1 MDDVGRKRGRHNFV
15 EMMQTASDEFNGK
28 EGSPNEFSDS
38 SEASSYE
45 SNDKEASS
53 SSELDGKETV
63 HRPNHK
69 KAKSTTTDPLGD
81 FSKLGVLDKRDD
93 LNCSNA
99 QEPLSDLPGE
109 CSRRVSENRVS
120 ALPTRP
126 TVSNAGT
133 ARDVSQG
140 SHVSSLSRQSILAR
154 SGYGRDIPRSV
165 LVDSSVRKSAATGFG
180 RDIPFAVPFD
190 PLPTGST
197 LIHGGSARRVSD
209 AIPFRSLPTIP
220 TAYHSGYA
228 RDIALA
234 VPITVRST
242 TDVRELTG
250 IRQGLLHNHT
260 GGASNLGDS
269 FGHNLPTPDEMQS
282 IHQMLNG
289 NYLQASQ
296 ITSHGVEFLKTL
308 LSNKVPILAQ
318 DPASAAPGLTQD
330 FHQGPKVT
338 VAVPSYCSKQRINY
352 VNRKSGRIRR
362 ARITER
368 FKSLQEILP
377 NSDQANRDD
386 LMDDIID
393 YVKYLQ
399 LQIKSLS
406 QSTLEDETADHSPFI
421 NLEGFGHYL
430 HNQGTLVSEPLE
442 DMVGMLM
449 QVNKPAFTQLLESR
463 GLYVKPMAL
472 AGKTIYKP

>member
-1 MDDVGRKRGRHNFV
+1 MSLACWATFYGAPIMLPRVGSNSRDSINMDDVGRKRGRHNFV
-15 EMMQTASDEFNGK
+15 EMMQTPSDDK

-45 SNDKEASS
+45 SSDKEAS
-53 SSELDGKETV
+53 SSELDGKQAF
-63 HRPNHK
+63 HRPDHK
-69 KAKSTTTDPLGD
+69 KAKSTTTDPL
-81 FSKLGVLDKRDD
+81 
-93 LNCSNA
+93 A
-99 QEPLSDLPGE
+99 ALS
-109 CSRRVSENRVS
+109 V
-120 ALPTRP
+120 RP

-133 ARDVSQG
+133 AREISQG
-140 SHVSSLSRQSILAR
+140 AHVSSLLRQSILAR
-154 SGYGRDIPRSV
+154 SGIPRSV
-165 LVDSSVRKSAATGFG
+165 LVGSSLRKPTEATGSG
-180 RDIPFAVPFD
+180 RDIPFAVPFHS
-190 PLPTGST
+190 LPTGST
-197 LIHGGSARRVSD
+197 LIHGASARRVAD
-209 AIPFRSLPTIP
+209 AAPFISLP

-228 RDIALA
+228 REIPLV

-250 IRQGLLHNHT
+250 MRQGLLSNHHT
-260 GGASNLGDS
+260 GGASNLSDS
-269 FGHNLPTPDEMQS
+269 YGHNVAASDVMQS

-289 NYLQASQ
+289 NNGKYLQASQ
-296 ITSHGVEFLKTL
+296 ITSHGAEFLKTL

-318 DPASAAPGLTQD
+318 DPASAAPGLTGN

-338 VAVPSYCSKQRINY
+338 VPVPSYCSKQRINY
-352 VNRKSGRIRR
+352 INRKSGRTRR
-362 ARITER
+362 AKITER

-406 QSTLEDETADHSPFI
+406 QSTLEDETTDHNNPFI

-430 HNQGTLVSEPLE
+430 HNQGTLVSEPLQ

-449 QVNKPAFTQLLESR
+449 HVNKPAFTQLLESR
-463 GLYVKPMAL
+463 G
-472 AGKTIYKP
+472 

>member
-15 EMMQTASDEFNGK
+15 EMMQTVSDECNDK

-53 SSELDGKETV
+53 SELDGKEAF
-63 HRPNHK
+63 HGPNHK
-69 KAKSTTTDPLGD
+69 KAKSTTDPLGD
-81 FSKLGVLDKRDD
+81 FSKMRVLDKRDD

-99 QEPLSDLPGE
+99 QGPLNDFPGE
-109 CSRRVSENRVS
+109 CSRRVSKNRVS
-120 ALPTRP
+120 VLPTRP

-133 ARDVSQG
+133 ARDIPQG
-140 SHVSSLSRQSILAR
+140 VHVSSLLRESVLAR
-154 SGYGRDIPRSV
+154 SGYARDIPRSV
-165 LVDSSVRKSAATGFG
+165 LVDSSLRKSAAATGSG

-197 LIHGGSARRVSD
+197 LIHGSSARRVSD
-209 AIPFRSLPTIP
+209 AVSFRSLPTIP
-220 TAYHSGYA
+220 TAHSSSFA
-228 RDIALA
+228 REIPLA

-250 IRQGLLHNHT
+250 MRQGLLRNHT
-260 GGASNLGDS
+260 GGALNLGDS
-269 FGHNLPTPDEMQS
+269 CGHNFPTPDVMQS

-296 ITSHGVEFLKTL
+296 ITSHGAEFLKTL

-318 DPASAAPGLTQD
+318 DPASAAPGLTQN
-330 FHQGPKVT
+330 FHQGPEVT
-338 VAVPSYCSKQRINY
+338 VTVPSYCSKQRINY

-362 ARITER
+362 AKITER

-393 YVKYLQ
+393 YVKHLQ

-406 QSTLEDETADHSPFI
+406 QSTLEDETTDHNPFI
-421 NLEGFGHYL
+421 SLEGFGHYL

-472 AGKTIYKP
+472 AGRTVYKP